1 MTTRIIIAPVFVG
14 PVLIGRNLLRGVR
27 LAPVVLVAF
36 LLGGP
41 ALAIEE
47 PEYTVVEDMGTYEIR
62 RYEPYLVAEVDVA
75 ATSEKNAGGRAFRI
89 LAGYI
94 FGDNEPQTK
103 MAMTAP
109 VEMTE
114 SEGGER
120 MQMTAPVESTG
131 ADGTYTYA
139 FVMERKY
146 TLDTLPRPTD
156 PRIRIR
162 EKPAR
167 HVAALRYA
175 GSWSDSNYE
184 RHRAE
189 LAAALAADGIDT
201 VGAFTLARYNSPF
214 SLPWFR
220 RNEVLVE
227 VSRDAD

>member
-1 MTTRIIIAPVFVG
+1 MGFDLPPGMRYA
-14 PVLIGRNLLRGVR
+14 LIV
-27 LAPVVLVAF
+27 
-36 LLGGP
+36 LGGLLFGGH

-47 PEYTVVEDMGTYEIR
+47 PAYTVVEDAGDYEIR
-62 RYEPYLVAEVDVA
+62 RYEPYIVAEVDIA
-75 ATSEKNAGGRAFRI
+75 ADSEKSAGGRAFRI

-94 FGDNEPQTK
+94 FGDNQPETK

-109 VEMTE
+109 VETTA
-114 SEGGER
+114 SGGGER
-120 MQMTAPVESTG
+120 MEMTAPVESTG
-131 ADGTYTYA
+131 GDGTYTYA

-175 GSWSDSNYE
+175 GTWSDGNYE

-189 LAAALAADGIDT
+189 LAAALAADGVET
-201 VGAFTLARYNSPF
+201 VGPYTLARYNSPF

-227 VSRDAD
+227 VMPDTD

>member
-1 MTTRIIIAPVFVG
+1 MVRRTIIRMSLLHAARCTLIAMAG
-14 PVLIGRNLLRGVR
+14 L
-27 LAPVVLVAF
+27 
-36 LLGGP
+36 LLGGH

-47 PEYTVVEDMGTYEIR
+47 PEYTVVEDKDAYEIR
-62 RYEPYLVAEVDVA
+62 RYAPYLVAEVDVVA
-75 ATSEKNAGGRAFRI
+75 ASEKSAGGEAFRI

-94 FGDNEPQTK
+94 FGDNQPQTK

-114 SEGGER
+114 PDDGER
-120 MQMTAPVESTG
+120 MRMTAPVESSG
-131 ADGTYTYA
+131 SDGTYTYA

-146 TLDTLPRPTD
+146 SLETLPRPTD

-167 HVAALRYA
+167 LVAALRYS
-175 GSWSDSNYE
+175 GRWSEGNYE

-189 LAAALAADGIDT
+189 LAAALAADGIDA
-201 VGAFTLARYNSPF
+201 VGPYTLARYNSPF
-214 SLPWFR
+214 ALPWFR

-227 VSRDAD
+227 VRQDGN